1 MEYSRLWFSVPGSFL
16 KIHLITLLNTVDH
29 IIVPGL
35 KAQSIDYFS
44 KQIDLCVDN
53 KMFGTA
59 WTNHTIMPGIM
70 HKDKRPTRPSFK
82 SDVSGKNR
90 FFAGASSSTMEKYE
104 K

>member
-1 MEYSRLWFSVPGSFL
+1 MISTIYDQW
-16 KIHLITLLNTVDH
+16 LIISARTLGPKH
-29 IIVPGL
+29 
-35 KAQSIDYFS
+35 YFF

-59 WTNHTIMPGIM
+59 WTNHTIMPGIE

-90 FFAGASSSTMEKYE
+90 FLAGASSSTMEKYE
-104 K
+104 KLWLSICNIKYT

>member
-1 MEYSRLWFSVPGSFL
+1 ML
-16 KIHLITLLNTVDH
+16 
-29 IIVPGL
+29 GL

-59 WTNHTIMPGIM
+59 WTNHTIMPGIE

-90 FFAGASSSTMEKYE
+90 FFAGASSSTMEKYD
-104 K
+104 KLWLSIWNKSTNSMDYFPIHAGFIPSLTKF

>member
-1 MEYSRLWFSVPGSFL
+1 
-16 KIHLITLLNTVDH
+16 
-29 IIVPGL
+29 VPGL

-59 WTNHTIMPGIM
+59 WTNHTIMPGIE

-104 K
+104 KYVTKCIQIAWITFLYTQALYQV